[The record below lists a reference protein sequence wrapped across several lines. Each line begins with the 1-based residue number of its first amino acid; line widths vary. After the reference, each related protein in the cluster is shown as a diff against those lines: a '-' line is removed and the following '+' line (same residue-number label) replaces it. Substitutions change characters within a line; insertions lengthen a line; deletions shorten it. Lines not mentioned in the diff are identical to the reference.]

1 MQTESLAEALDP
13 FIEDGLL
20 ADVLYPIKSG
30 KEATVYCCSARPRV
44 KADFVAAKV
53 YKPRT
58 HRSFHDDSVYREG
71 RVILN
76 QHDKRA
82 AAKKTDLGGQVQ
94 SALWQNHEWEV
105 LKVLQAAGADVPKP
119 LAHSSGGMLL
129 EFIGDADG
137 AAPMLKEAH
146 LSHSEPQEM
155 FERLLDNVQLWLA
168 YNIVHGDLSAYNV
181 LYRAGT
187 RGHRFPAGVR
197 SSGQHQRVS
206 AAAARHRKPGPLLRP
221 LRRDVRRFRPGGAL
235 LGRLGTAVGHGHF
248 RQAVGALGVKLV
260 GLESPRPV
268 RFERSRRVH
277 AGLATQVE
285 HVLEWHDRGVGDRA
299 QRGAHQ
305 VLGDVRAVCAEVA
318 RGMLAFVL

>member
-1 MQTESLAEALDP
+1 MQTESLAEALEP

-82 AAKKTDLGGQVQ
+82 AAKKTDFGGQVQ

-168 YNIVHGDLSAYNV
+168 CNIVHGDLSAYNV
-181 LYRAGT
+181 LYQAGT
-187 RGHRFPAGVR
+187 PVVIDFPQACDPRFNSNAFRLLVRDIENLARYFGRFGVTCD
-197 SSGQHQRVS
+197 
-206 AAAARHRKPGPLLRP
+206 A
-221 LRRDVRRFRPGGAL
+221 F
-235 LGRLGTAVGHGHF
+235 
-248 RQAVGALGVKLV
+248 
-260 GLESPRPV
+260 
-268 RFERSRRVH
+268 
-277 AGLATQVE
+277 GLAE
-285 HVLEWHDRGVGDRA
+285 RYW
-299 QRGAHQ
+299 
-305 VLGDVRAVCAEVA
+305 AVWE
-318 RGMLAFVL
+318 RP